1 MLNSKKIKMLLG
13 IGAILVPNM
22 LFGKTLA
29 TINTELVEIKT
40 SPNAEGESVAQR
52 SKGDQLEILDLVENE
67 DTIWY
72 QIVLEDEETAFV
84 EQEKLTITSADAT
97 ANMDFLNVRSYPDVN
112 NSEVVGQLS
121 AGMEVSILNKVGK
134 YYKIS
139 MNGNNGFVY
148 ADYIDSKF
156 GSLVEEV
163 ELEEVCD
170 TVNDKTNSD
179 SVQSDEKATEKVS
192 AGEKAVAIAMKY
204 LGNPYVYGGT
214 SLTNGTDC
222 SGFTQGVMKLMGV
235 NIPRTSK
242 AQSKFGTL
250 VPRSQLQKGDLLFF
264 GESVSSI
271 FHVGLYIGDGKMI
284 HASTP
289 STGIIISDAYR
300 SGGAPLQVI
309 RRVI

>member
-1 MLNSKKIKMLLG
+1 MLNSKKTRMLLG

-148 ADYIDSKF
+148 VDYIDSKF
-156 GSLVEEV
+156 GSFVEEL
-163 ELEEVCD
+163 EMEEVCD
-170 TVNDKTNSD
+170 ILNSKNNSD
-179 SVQSDEKATEKVS
+179 SVQNDEKVTEKVS

-222 SGFTQGVMKLMGV
+222 SGFTQGVMKLMGI

-264 GESVSSI
+264 GESASSI

>member
-1 MLNSKKIKMLLG
+1 
-13 IGAILVPNM
+13 
-22 LFGKTLA
+22 
-29 TINTELVEIKT
+29 
-40 SPNAEGESVAQR
+40 
-52 SKGDQLEILDLVENE
+52 
-67 DTIWY
+67 
-72 QIVLEDEETAFV
+72 
-84 EQEKLTITSADAT
+84 
-97 ANMDFLNVRSYPDVN
+97 MDFLNVRSYPDVN

-264 GESVSSI
+264 GESASSI